1 MILNWAAIFTSKGEQ
16 PAKIRTWDLF
26 FQGDQFSRDK
36 FSRGFIFGDD
46 QILII
51 SRELIFTV
59 VRYAMFMSNDNSG
72 GGSIL

>member
-51 SRELIFTV
+51 SRELIF
-59 VRYAMFMSNDNSG
+59 RLSDMSNDNSG